1 MTIKDLVTSI
11 MLPIAAGLLTVIEFA
26 IACFP
31 NLSQANFRVE
41 PVKVEP
47 DFYR

>member
-1 MTIKDLVTSI
+1 MRIKDLVTSI
-11 MLPIAAGLLTVIEFA
+11 VLPVAAGLLTVIEFA

-31 NLSQANFRVE
+31 NLFQANLMAE
-41 PVKVEP
+41 PVEVEP

>member
-1 MTIKDLVTSI
+1 MRLKALVASI
-11 MLPIAAGLLTVIEFA
+11 VLPVVAGLLTVIEFA

-31 NLSQANFRVE
+31 NTSESSLIFE
-41 PVKVEP
+41 PIAAEP